1 MKTKINALTLAAA
14 LALAGCSTMDKMADT
29 MTGKSG
35 GQHVT
40 LTGANEVPP
49 VATSASGMGTVTVN
63 SDKTVK
69 VDLKV
74 EGMRPTAAHIHM
86 GAAGANGGVIVPLE
100 KKGDNEFVSK
110 PDAKLTDEQ
119 YEAYKSG
126 RTYVNV
132 HSEQHKGGEIRAQLK
147 GQ

>member
-1 MKTKINALTLAAA
+1 MKTKMAITTLVAA
-14 LALAGCSTMDKMADT
+14 LALAGCSMMDSMGEKMS
-29 MTGKSG
+29 GGG

-49 VATSASGMGTVTVN
+49 VQTGATGTGTVAVN

-74 EGMRPTAAHIHM
+74 EGMNPTAAHIHM
-86 GAAGANGGVIVPLE
+86 GAQGANGGVIVPLE
-100 KKGDNEFVSK
+100 KKGDHEFVSK
-110 PDAKLTDEQ
+110 EGAKLTDEQ
-119 YEAYKSG
+119 YAAYKAG
-126 RTYVNV
+126 NTYVNV
-132 HSEQHKGGEIRAQLK
+132 HSEAHKGGEIRAQLK